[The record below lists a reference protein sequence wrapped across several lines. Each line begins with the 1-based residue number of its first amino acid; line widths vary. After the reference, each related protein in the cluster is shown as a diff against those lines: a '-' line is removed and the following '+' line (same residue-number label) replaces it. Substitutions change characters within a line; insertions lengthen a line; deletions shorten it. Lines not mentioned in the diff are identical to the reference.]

1 MTFGEYVAYSMGI
14 NRRRAE
20 NWEMVR
26 KLAFV
31 QASCMGGMEATEQ
44 EFMPLP
50 YDQIEQN
57 ETESDKID
65 IEEYTRQFRELIQE
79 DGNS

>member
-1 MTFGEYVAYSMGI
+1 MTWGDYVAYSMGI

-20 NWEMVR
+20 KWEMVR

-31 QASCMGGMEATEQ
+31 QASSMGGMEATEQ

-50 YDQIEQN
+50 YDANEQN
-57 ETESDKID
+57 ESESDD
-65 IEEYTRQFRELIQE
+65 ELELIELQNFLRN
-79 DGNS
+79 GNS